1 MNKHIAISQ
10 EELGKL
16 PTHASNAEAWS
27 DPAPLFLSGWLPIE
41 QAPKDGT
48 LMMVS
53 CVRRGGKLHVQKCKW
68 AGHYWT
74 TGVFGNRFADGI
86 VEPTHFFPLVQ
97 PE

>member
-1 MNKHIAISQ
+1 MNTHIVISR
-10 EELGKL
+10 EELSKSL
-16 PTHASNAEAWS
+16 THASKAEAWS
-27 DPAPLFLSGWLPIE
+27 DSTPSFPSGWLPIE

-53 CVRRGGKLHVQKCKW
+53 YVGRRGKLHIEKCRW

-74 TGVFGNRFADGI
+74 TGVFGNRFANAL
-86 VEPTHFFPLVQ
+86 VEPTHFGPLVK